1 MGSQT
6 QEERKKPFNLQE
18 TKSAI
23 GKFQILMRIINVW
36 LSQCIF
42 SRSSPSK
49 KQVGFFV
56 IVIILVVPLQKN
68 KNQNTNDSIT
78 KTIIRTLWEPTSA
91 YS

>member
-1 MGSQT
+1 MVSQT
-6 QEERKKPFNLQE
+6 QEGKKPFNLQE

-23 GKFQILMRIINVW
+23 GKFQILTCIINVW

-42 SRSSPSK
+42 FCSSPSK

-68 KNQNTNDSIT
+68 KNQNYN
-78 KTIIRTLWEPTSA
+78 
-91 YS
+91 